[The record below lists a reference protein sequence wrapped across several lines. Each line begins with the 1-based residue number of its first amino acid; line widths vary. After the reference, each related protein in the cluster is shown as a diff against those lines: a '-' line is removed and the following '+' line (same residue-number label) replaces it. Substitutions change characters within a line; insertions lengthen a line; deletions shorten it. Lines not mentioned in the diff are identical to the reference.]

1 MSYWSDPGKHG
12 WDELWQN
19 HPAVRAWIN
28 RRVTGDPG
36 KWPIGWLP
44 RVVPDRLPFR
54 RAVSIGC
61 GLGNLERS
69 LVELGVAVRVTG
81 VDASVEAL
89 GQARSA
95 ASAAGLA
102 DQISYVAADA
112 WNFLAG
118 TRGLDAVLFHSSLHH
133 FDRLPDFLG
142 LVRAALSPRGILYL
156 DEYVGPA
163 RGEWTWR
170 QLIRWN
176 RLYRSLPAAVR
187 RTRVVRRPINREDPT
202 EAIES
207 SGILPAVERH
217 FRVLARRD
225 YGGNLLA
232 PIYPSLR
239 RPDQAEG
246 PSRAAFDA
254 AVESLLAREER
265 MLGGDPGSSFHAVVV
280 AEPR

>member
-36 KWPIGWLP
+36 KWPIEWLP

-81 VDASVEAL
+81 VDASVEAV

-102 DQISYVAADA
+102 DRISYVAADA

-118 TRGLDAVLFHSSLHH
+118 ARGLDAVLFHSSLHH

-170 QLIRWN
+170 HLLRWN

-187 RTRVVRRPINREDPT
+187 RTRVIRRPINREDPT

-265 MLGGDPGSSFHAVVV
+265 MLAGDPGSSFHAVVV
-280 AEPR
+280 AERR

>member
-28 RRVTGDPG
+28 RRVTGDPE
-36 KWPIGWLP
+36 KWPIEWLP

-69 LVELGVAVRVTG
+69 LVELGVVGRVTG
-81 VDASVEAL
+81 VDASVEAV

-95 ASAAGLA
+95 ASAAGLT
-102 DQISYVAADA
+102 DRISYVAADA
-112 WNFLAG
+112 WTFLAA

-133 FDRLPDFLG
+133 FDRLADFLG

-170 QLIRWN
+170 HLLRWN
-176 RLYRSLPAAVR
+176 RLYRGLPAAVR
-187 RTRVVRRPINREDPT
+187 RTRVIRRPINREDPT

-217 FRVLARRD
+217 FRVLARGEPLPEGAGALLGGEGSQDEPRRRQRERD
-225 YGGNLLA
+225 QQVGA
-232 PIYPSLR
+232 PRVR
-239 RPDQAEG
+239 RSF
-246 PSRAAFDA
+246 PSR
-254 AVESLLAREER
+254 
-265 MLGGDPGSSFHAVVV
+265 
-280 AEPR
+280 

>member
-36 KWPIGWLP
+36 KWPIEWLP

-81 VDASVEAL
+81 VDASVEAV

-95 ASAAGLA
+95 AAAAGLA
-102 DQISYVAADA
+102 DRISYAAADA
-112 WNFLAG
+112 WTFLAG
-118 TRGLDAVLFHSSLHH
+118 ARGLDAVLFHSSLHH

-142 LVRAALSPRGILYL
+142 LVRAALSPRGVLYL

-170 QLIRWN
+170 HLLLWN
-176 RLYRSLPAAVR
+176 RLYRGLPAAVR
-187 RTRVVRRPINREDPT
+187 RTRVIRRPINREDPT

-239 RPDQAEG
+239 RPDQAEDS
-246 PSRAAFDA
+246 PRAAFDA

-265 MLGGDPGSSFHAVVV
+265 MLAGDPGSSYHAVVV

>member
-36 KWPIGWLP
+36 QWPIEWLP

-81 VDASVEAL
+81 VDASVEAV

-102 DQISYVAADA
+102 DRISYVAADA
-112 WNFLAG
+112 W
-118 TRGLDAVLFHSSLHH
+118 
-133 FDRLPDFLG
+133 
-142 LVRAALSPRGILYL
+142 
-156 DEYVGPA
+156 
-163 RGEWTWR
+163 
-170 QLIRWN
+170 
-176 RLYRSLPAAVR
+176 
-187 RTRVVRRPINREDPT
+187 
-202 EAIES
+202 
-207 SGILPAVERH
+207 
-217 FRVLARRD
+217 
-225 YGGNLLA
+225 
-232 PIYPSLR
+232 
-239 RPDQAEG
+239 
-246 PSRAAFDA
+246 
-254 AVESLLAREER
+254 
-265 MLGGDPGSSFHAVVV
+265 
-280 AEPR
+280 

>member
-28 RRVTGDPG
+28 RRVTGDPE
-36 KWPIGWLP
+36 KWPIEWLP

-69 LVELGVAVRVTG
+69 LVELGVVGRVTG
-81 VDASVEAL
+81 VDASVEAV

-95 ASAAGLA
+95 ASAAGLT
-102 DQISYVAADA
+102 DRISYVAADA
-112 WNFLAG
+112 WTFLAA

-133 FDRLPDFLG
+133 FDRLADFLG

-170 QLIRWN
+170 HLLRWN
-176 RLYRSLPAAVR
+176 RLYRGLPAAVR
-187 RTRVVRRPINREDPT
+187 RTRVIRRPINREDPT

-217 FRVLARRD
+217 FRVLARGD

-246 PSRAAFDA
+246 PSRAAFDG
-254 AVESLLAREER
+254 AVEFLLEREER

-280 AEPR
+280 AEPQ